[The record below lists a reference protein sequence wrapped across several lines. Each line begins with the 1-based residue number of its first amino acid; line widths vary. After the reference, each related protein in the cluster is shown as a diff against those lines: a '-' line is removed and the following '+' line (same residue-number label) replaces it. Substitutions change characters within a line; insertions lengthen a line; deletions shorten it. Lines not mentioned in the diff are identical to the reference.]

1 MNYQIKHKSTGKVL
15 FEGEYESMGLCVG
28 AAVGESANLRYA
40 DLRGANLR
48 YADLQGAYLRGA
60 DLQGANL
67 RYANLRYANLWYA
80 DLQGAYLDFS
90 CWPLWCGSKKV
101 KVSIEFV
108 YQLCAHIVVL
118 ECGSK
123 VFPVIKKLLMPFA
136 KKFKRWDE
144 LSNDN

>member
-28 AAVGESANLRYA
+28 AAVGESA
-40 DLRGANLR
+40 DLRGAYLHGANLWGANLWG
-48 YADLQGAYLRGA
+48 ADLQDADLWGANLWGA
-60 DLQGANL
+60 NLQGANL
-67 RYANLRYANLWYA
+67 
-80 DLQGAYLDFS
+80 QGADLDFS

-101 KVSIEFV
+101 KVSIEFI

-136 KKFKRWDE
+136 KKSERWDE

>member
-1 MNYQIKHKSTGKVL
+1 MNKKELDKIVADHKKWVMGNG
-15 FEGEYESMGLCVG
+15 GE
-28 AAVGESANLRYA
+28 R
-40 DLRGANLR
+40 
-48 YADLQGAYLRGA
+48 ADLQGAYLRGA
-60 DLQGANL
+60 DLRGADLRGANL
-67 RYANLRYANLWYA
+67 
-80 DLQGAYLDFS
+80 QGADLDFS

>member
-15 FEGEYESMGLCVG
+15 FEGEYESMGLCVE
-28 AAVGESANLRYA
+28 AAVGESAYLRGA

-48 YADLQGAYLRGA
+48 GANLQGADLRDA
-60 DLQGANL
+60 D
-67 RYANLRYANLWYA
+67 
-80 DLQGAYLDFS
+80 LDFS

-123 VFPVIKKLLMPFA
+123 VFPVVKKLLMPFA

-144 LSNDN
+144 LSNGN

>member
-28 AAVGESANLRYA
+28 AAVGESAYLRGAYLQDA
-40 DLRGANLR
+40 DLRGANLHGADLWGANLQGADLR
-48 YADLQGAYLRGA
+48 YAD
-60 DLQGANL
+60 
-67 RYANLRYANLWYA
+67 
-80 DLQGAYLDFS
+80 LDFS

-136 KKFKRWDE
+136 KKSERWDE

>member
-15 FEGEYESMGLCVG
+15 FEGEYKSMGLCVD
-28 AAVGESANLRYA
+28 AAVGESANLQ
-40 DLRGANLR
+40 DAN
-48 YADLQGAYLRGA
+48 LQGAYLRGA

-67 RYANLRYANLWYA
+67 RYADLRGA
-80 DLQGAYLDFS
+80 DLDFS

-123 VFPVIKKLLMPFA
+123 VFPVVKKLLMPFA